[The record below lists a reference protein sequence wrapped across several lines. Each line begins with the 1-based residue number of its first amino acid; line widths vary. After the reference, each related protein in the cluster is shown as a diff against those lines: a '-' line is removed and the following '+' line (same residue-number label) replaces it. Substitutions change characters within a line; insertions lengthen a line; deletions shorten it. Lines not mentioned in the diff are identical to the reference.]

1 MSFLASRGERG
12 VGGKRQMLLEANT
25 VSPLVEVNMVLVQG
39 VSLVPAPLEGV
50 SSVQVNNLSGFNI
63 R

>member
-1 MSFLASRGERG
+1 
-12 VGGKRQMLLEANT
+12 MLLEANME
-25 VSPLVEVNMVLVQG
+25 SPLVEVNMVLVQL

-50 SSVQVNNLSGFNI
+50 SSVPASSLSGFNT